1 MVNGHTKMT
10 DMSDVDLDVTNTIQA
25 DEPTALLTNA
35 LGLNPMLGKDYGAL
49 KDKGTERS

>member
-1 MVNGHTKMT
+1 MIEIPH
-10 DMSDVDLDVTNTIQA
+10 VDLDVTSIVQA

-35 LGLNPMLGKDYGAL
+35 WDLNSVLGKDYGAL